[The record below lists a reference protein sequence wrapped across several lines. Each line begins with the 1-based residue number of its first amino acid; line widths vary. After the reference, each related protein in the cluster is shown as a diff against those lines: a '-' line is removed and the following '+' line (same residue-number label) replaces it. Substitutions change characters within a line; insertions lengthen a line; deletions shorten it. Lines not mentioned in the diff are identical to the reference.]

1 MEGAVEDKK
10 KAHRERRAG
19 SWTWLYNKLLH
30 QRSKYLC
37 VTGRKAEKKKA
48 KNPHEQEQNARQ
60 RNPKAFAIQSVAKA
74 QKRFHR
80 YC

>member
-10 KAHRERRAG
+10 KAHHERRAG
-19 SWTWLYNKLLH
+19 KLIHKLVICQSAPWH
-30 QRSKYLC
+30 LK
-37 VTGRKAEKKKA
+37 VVNITGRKADKKKA
-48 KNPHEQEQNARQ
+48 KDPHVQELDARQ

-80 YC
+80 